1 MAVTIDPR
9 PTVFGDRFI
18 VTGSYDAGET
28 TINLSAFFSSIDTFT
43 INPASVVEQGFT
55 QDDGTGTGTLNLLD
69 VATVSG
75 TTITVY
81 PAQKELDPDGGGGAP
96 ATPGSTVA
104 GTFFAIGRRA

>member
-9 PTVFGDRFI
+9 PTVFGDRFV
-18 VTGSYDAGET
+18 VTGSYEAGDT
-28 TINLSAFFSSIDTFT
+28 SIDLSAFFSSIDTFS
-43 INPASVVEQGFT
+43 ISPESVVEQGFT

-81 PAQKELDPDGGGGAP
+81 PAQKELDADGGGPGP
-96 ATPGSTVA
+96 ATAGSTVA